1 MGPTASPMG
10 LKAVDVST
18 DDVSDERAEV
28 MSGEDPVVI
37 EPGGRRPKPE
47 KTPGLRPVG
56 GTGPGPADRGVRSSA
71 PSEFDSDAA
80 GLSGCCDEG
89 GLGI

>member
-1 MGPTASPMG
+1 MG
-10 LKAVDVST
+10 LKAVDVRT
-18 DDVSDERAEV
+18 DEVSDERAEV
-28 MSGEDPVVI
+28 MSGEDPAVM

-47 KTPGLRPVG
+47 KTPGLRPG
-56 GTGPGPADRGVRSSA
+56 AGPVALGVKSSA
-71 PSEFDSDAA
+71 PSELDSDAA